1 MDGRA
6 VVGLAC
12 VVAAAC
18 WLLACAAIVVAR
30 LLARRRRKAARFA
43 ALAVAPDADW
53 AHGPHT
59 PNATDSA
66 PETREHLERGLRST
80 EPEVRRA
87 TVAALGR
94 LGRRH
99 TWAIDGLVAALA
111 ERRDVPARVAAELDQ
126 LAPRAD
132 TRLAPLLEHPSSVVR
147 YYAARLLARDG
158 DAADV
163 RAPDLT
169 DDPSPHVR
177 AAALERLRGTGT
189 GSALRVALR
198 LLDDPHQVVRA
209 EACRTAS
216 EISPRA
222 TAPYVAP
229 LLGDRS
235 WEVREAA
242 RLALVRAEEHAIDV
256 VRPLL
261 DHDDRTIA
269 SLAAL
274 VLRDVGYATEMVRR
288 DDARA
293 LEATA

>member
-1 MDGRA
+1 MDDRA

-12 VVAAAC
+12 AVAAAC
-18 WLLACAAIVVAR
+18 WVLACAAIVVAR
-30 LLARRRRKAARFA
+30 LVARRRRNVASIAASDITD
-43 ALAVAPDADW
+43 PDW
-53 AHGPHT
+53 AHVDGPHD
-59 PNATDSA
+59 PAL
-66 PETREHLERGLRST
+66 ETREHLERGLRSS

-99 TWAIDGLVAALA
+99 AWAIDGLVEALA

-158 DAADV
+158 DVADV
-163 RAPDLT
+163 RAPDLS

-198 LLDDPHQVVRA
+198 LLDDSHQVVRA

-222 TAPYVAP
+222 AAPFVAP

-242 RLALVRAEEHAIDV
+242 RLALVRAEDHAIDV

-261 DHDDRTIA
+261 DHDDHTIA

-274 VLRDVGYATEMVRR
+274 VLRDVGYAIDMVRR
-288 DDARA
+288 DDAFA